1 MLKFITNYL
10 FGSNEPESSNVKIY
24 IGERDH
30 VIQVKYLNSNIYNF
44 VVETP
49 TYNSLISRVQM
60 EPDLKNELENLH
72 YVISKITT
80 KEKLNYKTIV
90 IQNFNCVIKFY
101 ITQYTNDK
109 VLEIGFCDNEFD
121 QNYFDNNFPGI
132 EISNVRN

>member
-1 MLKFITNYL
+1 MLKFITTFL
-10 FGSNEPESSNVKIY
+10 FGSNEPEHSNVKIY

-30 VIQVKYLNSNIYNF
+30 VIQIKYLNSNIFNF

-49 TYNSLISRVQM
+49 TYNSLISKVQL
-60 EPDLKNELENLH
+60 EPELKSEIENLR
-72 YVISKITT
+72 YIIDRLTAR
-80 KEKLNYKTIV
+80 EKLNYKTIV
-90 IQNFNCVIKFY
+90 IQNFNHVIKFY

-132 EISNVRN
+132 EISNIRN